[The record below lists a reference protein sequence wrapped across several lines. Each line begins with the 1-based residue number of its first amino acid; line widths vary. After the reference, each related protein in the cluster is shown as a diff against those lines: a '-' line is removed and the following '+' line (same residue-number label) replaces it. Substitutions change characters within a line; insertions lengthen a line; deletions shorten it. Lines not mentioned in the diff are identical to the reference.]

1 MENWKLKPRPAAA
14 TLDCKL
20 WDAEFG
26 ITFCLTL
33 YLNYTSINDV
43 HEQGHHCTWRSI
55 LRYKSAGLLVSGISC
70 RSYPNSTTPTTRW
83 DWRHSLQWLSARWVL
98 LFIHIQIS
106 YPIRQILPISFQ
118 LLLTLFTASAT
129 VYSDEEY
136 LNFIETIERCN
147 ATYER
152 SIAKAYCIYRA
163 NSTMLMD
170 TVEQTPD
177 FSNDTERAAWELE
190 DRWVENRCS
199 VFISLIHGGHFY
211 NFTSFTSS
219 LNFNDRQAG
228 QNVPTAGIQARI
240 CNHPQNF
247 GHWVNLGQPNDIL
260 FLWDQSNGSPMRKV
274 TSKLDQ

>member
-1 MENWKLKPRPAAA
+1 M
-14 TLDCKL
+14 
-20 WDAEFG
+20 
-26 ITFCLTL
+26 
-33 YLNYTSINDV
+33 
-43 HEQGHHCTWRSI
+43 
-55 LRYKSAGLLVSGISC
+55 SGISC

-219 LNFNDRQAG
+219 LNSNDRQAG